1 MILRDNCLKFINS
14 LSYFIKVI
22 FFYMFF
28 IKIAMVFSHPIGQVD
43 VRNDVLTP
51 YRTIGLEIF
60 RCGYYINFG
69 TENVIQLHILIS
81 KTYEKSIMGTNR

>member
-1 MILRDNCLKFINS
+1 MGVRKNKGLLILRAICLNFTNS
-14 LSYFIKVI
+14 LL
-22 FFYMFF
+22 FFT
-28 IKIAMVFSHPIGQVD
+28 KIVMMFSHPIRQVD